1 MVGDIA
7 GEDIARKKRTEE
19 KILQRIRFEWQRDGD
34 IYIHREY
41 EYLNSGFFF
50 YYSKGVHFPLEF
62 FI

>member
-50 YYSKGVHFPLEF
+50 LLFKRCSFPA
-62 FI
+62 